1 MIRYKC
7 TVAYSG
13 ANYCGWQTQKN
24 GNSVQEYIE
33 SALERIFDSPVR
45 IMAAGRT
52 DAGVNAWGQVF
63 QFDSEKDIGERK
75 LMGALNGFLPKDIH
89 IRKVEKK
96 DRLFHVRY
104 CVKEKQYDY
113 RINLGEYDV
122 FSRDFA
128 YQCPY
133 PVDAEKMEEASRYL
147 VGTHDFTSFNSNT
160 LRETPD
166 QVRTID
172 SIVFTREKDMLTIS
186 YRGRGFLRYMVRMMT
201 GALLEVGR
209 GRMEPEDIGRML
221 AAKSKTVSRRN
232 AHPEG
237 LTLAEIT
244 YFDVLAQTDHLTVRE
259 TLPEDE
265 GVLDG
270 TGFSFVLADRHTDE
284 VFGGYTEGSAGAVL
298 ALWKDCG
305 PELDSIYEQLQ
316 ERTERRS
323 RESRILILK
332 EENAQK

>member
-13 ANYCGWQTQKN
+13 AGYCGWQTQKN

-45 IMAAGRT
+45 ILAAGRT

-63 QFDSEKDIGERK
+63 QFDSEKEIGERK

-104 CVKEKQYDY
+104 CVKSKQYDY

-133 PVDAEKMEEASRYL
+133 PVNVEKMEEASRYL

-172 SIVFTREKDMLTIS
+172 SIVFTRENDMLTIS

-209 GRMEPEDIGRML
+209 GRMEPEDEP
-221 AAKSKTVSRRN
+221 ARN
-232 AHPEG
+232 G
-237 LTLAEIT
+237 
-244 YFDVLAQTDHLTVRE
+244 
-259 TLPEDE
+259 
-265 GVLDG
+265 
-270 TGFSFVLADRHTDE
+270 
-284 VFGGYTEGSAGAVL
+284 
-298 ALWKDCG
+298 
-305 PELDSIYEQLQ
+305 
-316 ERTERRS
+316 
-323 RESRILILK
+323 
-332 EENAQK
+332 